1 MSPLTIIQTLDELD
15 QLSDGWSALSA
26 KSGLPMHDYAWIR
39 AAVSTFAADGR
50 LYIIVAGAPT
60 NITAFAPLVR
70 SRSGDACLELL
81 GVGELYEPMDF
92 FYASQPALAA
102 VTDTLAGLRECLV
115 LNRLPAESA
124 AIAALGRSY
133 RGRGIVISQAV
144 RGYPWIPLHASWTQ
158 PEQQLNAG
166 RRSDLRRAR
175 RTAETMGS
183 VTFDMRRPTQG
194 ELGPLLDEA
203 LRVEAGSWK
212 GRAGTA
218 LASDSFRAPFY
229 RRYAAAACRTG
240 NLLICVLRIGGRA
253 AAMQIAV
260 TRGDRLWL
268 LKIGFDDAFAR
279 CSPGT
284 LLIRETVRYAAL
296 QGLQAYEF
304 LGVDEPWT
312 RMWTERVH
320 PCVSL
325 RAYPASWHGLSG
337 FATDVGRVA
346 RRTLGRVLQKAR

>member
-1 MSPLTIIQTLDELD
+1 VSTTTIIRTIDELD
-15 QLSDGWSALSA
+15 QLSAGWGALSA
-26 KSGLPMHDYAWIR
+26 QSGLPMHDYDWIR
-39 AAVSTFAADGR
+39 AAASTFAADGR
-50 LYIIVAGAPT
+50 LYVIVAGAPPK
-60 NITAFAPLVR
+60 ITAVAPLVR
-70 SRSGDACLELL
+70 SRNDDGCLELL

-92 FYASQPALAA
+92 LYATPSALA
-102 VTDTLAGLRECLV
+102 VLTDTLAGFRGCLA
-115 LNRLPAESA
+115 LHRLPAQSGV
-124 AIAALGRSY
+124 IAALGRSY
-133 RGRGIVISQAV
+133 RGRGIVICQVS
-144 RGYPWIPLHASWTQ
+144 RGSPWILLDASWTQ

-175 RTAETMGS
+175 RTAETMGPL
-183 VTFDMRRPTQG
+183 TFDVVRPTPG

-203 LRVEAGSWK
+203 FRVEAGSWK

-218 LASDSFRAPFY
+218 LTSDSVRAPFY

-240 NLLICVLRIGGRA
+240 NLLVCFLRIGGRA

-260 TRGDRLWL
+260 TGGDRFWL

-284 LLIRETVRYAAL
+284 LLMAETVRYAAS
-296 QGLQAYEF
+296 QGLQAVEF

-312 RMWTERVH
+312 RMWTERVR

-346 RRTLGRVLQKAR
+346 RRTLGRALQRTR

>member
-1 MSPLTIIQTLDELD
+1 MTPPSILRTLDELD
-15 QLSDGWSALSA
+15 ELSDSWGALSA
-26 KSGLPMHDYAWIR
+26 QSGLPMHDFAWIR
-39 AAVSTFAADGR
+39 AAAATFAADRR
-50 LYIIVAGAPT
+50 LHFIVVGAPP
-60 NITAFAPLVR
+60 NITAVAPLVR
-70 SRSGDACLELL
+70 SRNDDRCFELL

-92 FYASQPALAA
+92 LYATPSALD
-102 VTDTLAGLRECLV
+102 VLTDSLARFIRGCLA
-115 LNRLPAESA
+115 LNRLPAKSGV
-124 AIAALGRSY
+124 IAALGRSY
-133 RGRGIVISQAV
+133 RGRGFVICQAV
-144 RGYPWIPLHASWTQ
+144 RGCPWIPLHARWTQ

-175 RTAETMGS
+175 RTAEAMGR
-183 VTFDMRRPTQG
+183 VTFDVVRPTPG

-203 LRVEAGSWK
+203 FRVEAGSWK

-218 LASDSFRAPFY
+218 LASDSVRAPFY

-240 NLLICVLRIGGRA
+240 NLLVCFLRIGGRA

-260 TRGDRLWL
+260 TCGDRFWL

-279 CSPGT
+279 CSPGS
-284 LLIRETVRYAAL
+284 LLMRETVRYAAL

-312 RMWTERVH
+312 RMWTEHVH
-320 PCVSL
+320 PYVSL

-346 RRTLGRVLQKAR
+346 RRTLVRALQRT

>member
-1 MSPLTIIQTLDELD
+1 MSAATIIQTLDELD
-15 QLSDGWSALSA
+15 QVSDGWGVLSA
-26 KSGLPMHDYAWIR
+26 RSGLPMHDYAWIR
-39 AAVSTFAADGR
+39 AAASTFAVDGR
-50 LYIIVAGAPT
+50 LHVIVTGAPPD
-60 NITAFAPLVR
+60 ITAVAPLVR
-70 SRSGDACLELL
+70 SRDRNGCLELL

-92 FYASQPALAA
+92 LYATPVALA
-102 VTDTLAGLRECLV
+102 VLTDTLAEFRGCLA
-115 LNRLPAESA
+115 LNRLPAQSGV
-124 AIAALGRSY
+124 IGALGRSY
-133 RGRGIVISQAV
+133 QGRGVLICQAV
-144 RGYPWIPLHASWTQ
+144 RGSPWIPLDASWTQ

-175 RTAETMGS
+175 RTAETMGPL
-183 VTFDMRRPTQG
+183 TFDVVRPTPG

-203 LRVEAGSWK
+203 FRVEAGSWK

-218 LASDSFRAPFY
+218 LASDAVRAPFY

-240 NLLICVLRIGGRA
+240 NLLVCFLRIGGRA

-260 TRGDRLWL
+260 TCGDRFWL
-268 LKIGFDDAFAR
+268 LKIGFDDTFAR
-279 CSPGT
+279 CSPGM
-284 LLIRETVRYAAL
+284 LLMLETVRYAAL

-312 RMWTERVH
+312 RMWTEHVR

-325 RAYPASWHGLSG
+325 RAYPATWHGLSG

-346 RRTLGRVLQKAR
+346 RRRLGRALQRTW